1 MARAEVPG
9 SGRASTLSDVAKL
22 AGVSIATASKAING
36 RDEVAPATRAPR
48 ARGRRADLVHA
59 EPLARSLLAGRT
71 GTVGL
76 LTSDLEGRFVIP
88 ILMGAEDAF
97 GAGQVNVFLCDA
109 RGDAIREQHH
119 LKALLNRRVDGI
131 IVVGRQTD
139 PRPSLGH
146 DIPVPVVYAY
156 APSDDPTDVS
166 VTPDNVRRRAAGD
179 RAPAGHAAG
188 AASRT
193 SAATRRTPPPRTARS
208 ACTRPSPS
216 AGLELVG
223 DVMYSNWSE
232 HWGRDASA
240 LLLSQHPDVDGIF
253 AASDQIARGVLDT
266 LRDLGKRVPD
276 DIAVI
281 GYDNWEVLATN
292 SRPELTSI
300 DANLQQLGR
309 AAAHAHLRGDRRR
322 GGRRRHAPPAGAT
335 RHPRVDDLAAVTLG
349 ARAVAP
355 RRCAVGRAG
364 VHRWLRPR
372 PRPPARCR
380 SDRRSGSAGRPG
392 SRTARSRSRRRP
404 P

>member
-1 MARAEVPG
+1 MARTDSPG
-9 SGRASTLSDVAKL
+9 GRAATLSDVARL
-22 AGVSIATASKAING
+22 AGVSLATASKAING
-36 RDEVAPATRAPR
+36 RDQVAPATRKRVIA
-48 ARGRRADLVHA
+48 AA
-59 EPLARSLLAGRT
+59 EELSFTPNELARSLIAGRT

-119 LKALLNRRVDGI
+119 LRALLNRRVDGI

-166 VTPDNVRRRAAGD
+166 VTPDNVAGGRLAVEHLIATGRRRIAHISGDPTYAAAQD
-179 RAPAGHAAG
+179 RAVGVRAAL
-188 AASRT
+188 AD
-193 SAATRRTPPPRTARS
+193 
-208 ACTRPSPS
+208 

-223 DVMYSNWSE
+223 DVLFSEWSE

-240 LLLSQHPDVDGIF
+240 LLLSQHPDIDGIF
-253 AASDQIARGVLDT
+253 CASDQIARGALDT
-266 LRDLGKRVPD
+266 LRDLGKRVPE

-309 AAAHAHLRGDRRR
+309 AAAMRIFEAIDGEAPDAVVDHLPVRLVIRGS
-322 GGRRRHAPPAGAT
+322 T
-335 RHPRVDDLAAVTLG
+335 I
-349 ARAVAP
+349 P
-355 RRCAVGRAG
+355 RR
-364 VHRWLRPR
+364 
-372 PRPPARCR
+372 
-380 SDRRSGSAGRPG
+380 
-392 SRTARSRSRRRP
+392 
-404 P
+404 